1 VKAATQQGFFVNFTT
16 SGTMVRLNYTTKSEQ
31 GDAQEE
37 FLWKMKGNQAVLVG
51 YHINSN
57 ALVTK

>member
-1 VKAATQQGFFVNFTT
+1 
-16 SGTMVRLNYTTKSEQ
+16 MVRLNYTTKSEQ